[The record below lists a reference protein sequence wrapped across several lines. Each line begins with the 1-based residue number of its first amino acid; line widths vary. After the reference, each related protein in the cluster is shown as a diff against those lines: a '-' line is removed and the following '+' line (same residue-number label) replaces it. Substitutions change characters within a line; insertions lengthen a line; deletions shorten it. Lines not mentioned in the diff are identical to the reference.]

1 MKEKNA
7 LHVDMGQ
14 RIRDRRIELRWTRE
28 SLAEKTELSSRFIAC
43 IETGQ
48 CGLSLDSLARMAQ
61 ALGVSTDYLLFGSG
75 HAPIPHDISDAI
87 AAFPPVYYPL
97 LVKQIR
103 LFGDIIGR

>member
-7 LHVDMGQ
+7 LHVDVGQ
-14 RIRDRRIELRWTRE
+14 RVRDRRTELRWSRE
-28 SLAEKTELSSRFIAC
+28 ALAEKTDLSSRFIAC

-75 HAPIPHDISDAI
+75 NAPIPHDISDAI
-87 AAFPPVYYPL
+87 AGIPPVYHPL